1 MAAATPFDPY
11 SQSFTLQ
18 ASDGTPFNVSIP
30 DLDYFVNYNT
40 QICINYGAQTGASII
55 LFIMLLLLTKP
66 DKHASPIFIVNVSSL
81 ALNII
86 RNVLQCLFF
95 TGPFTETYA
104 VFSGDFS
111 RVHTGDYAKSVT
123 AAVLTLLV
131 LVCVEISLCLQTHVV
146 CVTIRQLYRRAI
158 FAASVVIALLA
169 IAFRLVLCIE
179 NSIYIV
185 QAKVDGPLDQLA
197 SATTITETISICW
210 FSAVFVI
217 KLAFALNERRK
228 LGLAQFGP
236 MQIIFIM
243 GCQTLIIPGQQD
255 STQSPSP
262 KLTFT
267 SALFATLQ
275 YAVNNPAL
283 YSNAL
288 TCVAIFLP
296 LSSLWASASL
306 DSRFQASKE
315 QHYGNKMIRSYLS
328 ASTGRPDGRTTNG
341 PFSLTYTENTGHS
354 GSGAHSPHNIGQSLA
369 LRDLEAQG
377 MVEIGSSESQ

>member
-18 ASDGTPFNVSIP
+18 ASDGTLFNVSIP
-30 DLDYFVNYNT
+30 NLDYFVNYNT

-55 LFIMLLLLTKP
+55 LLAVLLLLTKP
-66 DKHASPIFIVNVSSL
+66 DKRASPIFIVNVSSL
-81 ALNII
+81 ALNIV
-86 RNVLQCLFF
+86 RNVLQCLYF

-104 VFSGDFS
+104 VFSGDHS
-111 RVHTGDYAKSVT
+111 RVHTGDYATSVT
-123 AAVLTLLV
+123 ATVFTLLV
-131 LVCVEISLCLQTHVV
+131 LVCVEISLCLQTRVV
-146 CVTIRQLYRRAI
+146 CVTVRQLYRKII

-169 IAFRLVLCIE
+169 IAFRLALCIE
-179 NSIYIV
+179 NSIDIV
-185 QAKVDGPLDQLA
+185 QAKVDGPLQQLA
-197 SATTITETISICW
+197 SATNITESISICW
-210 FSAVFVI
+210 FSAVFVT
-217 KLAFALNERRK
+217 KLALALNERRK
-228 LGLAQFGP
+228 LGLVQFGP

-243 GCQTLIIPGQQD
+243 GCQTLVVPGQQD
-255 STQSPSP
+255 SIQSPSS
-262 KLTFT
+262 KLTFIL
-267 SALFATLQ
+267 ALFSTLQ

-315 QHYGNKMIRSYLS
+315 QHYGNKMVPSSLS
-328 ASTGRPDGRTTNG
+328 ASTGRPDARTING
-341 PFSLTYTENTGHS
+341 PLSPTNTENTGTS
-354 GSGAHSPHNIGQSLA
+354 GSGARSPQNIGQRQA

-377 MVEIGSSESQ
+377 MVDTGDFRVQ

>member
-1 MAAATPFDPY
+1 MAAAAPFDPY

-18 ASDGTPFNVSIP
+18 ASDGSPFNVSIP
-30 DLDYFVNYNT
+30 DLDYFVSYNT

-55 LFIMLLLLTKP
+55 LFIVLLLLTKR
-66 DKHASPIFIVNVSSL
+66 DKRDSPIFIVNVLSL

-86 RNVLQCLFF
+86 RNVLQCLHF
-95 TGPFTETYA
+95 TSPFTETYA
-104 VFSGDFS
+104 FFSGDFS
-111 RVHTGDYAKSVT
+111 RVHTGTYAI
-123 AAVLTLLV
+123 AVIATVSNLLV
-131 LVCVEISLCLQTHVV
+131 LVCVEISLCLQTRVV
-146 CVTIRQLYRRAI
+146 CITMRQLYRRMI

-169 IAFRLVLCIE
+169 ISFRLVLCIE

-185 QAKVDGPLDQLA
+185 QAKVEGALYQLV

-210 FSAVFVI
+210 FSAVFVT

-228 LGLAQFGP
+228 LGLVQFGP

-243 GCQTLIIPGQQD
+243 GCQTLIIP
-255 STQSPSP
+255 
-262 KLTFT
+262 
-267 SALFATLQ
+267 ALFSTVQ
-275 YAVNNPAL
+275 YAVSNPAL

-315 QHYGNKMIRSYLS
+315 QHYGNKVIPSYLS
-328 ASTGRPDGRTTNG
+328 ASTGRPDGRSINDPLSPTN
-341 PFSLTYTENTGHS
+341 TENTGAS
-354 GSGAHSPHNIGQSLA
+354 GSGARSPHNIGQRQA
-369 LRDLEAQG
+369 LGDLEAQG
-377 MVEIGSSESQ
+377 MVEIGNSGSQ

>member
-1 MAAATPFDPY
+1 MAAAAPFDPY
-11 SQSFTLQ
+11 GQSFTLQ
-18 ASDGTPFNVSIP
+18 ASDGTPFKISIS
-30 DLDYFVNYNT
+30 DLDYFVYYNN

-55 LFIMLLLLTKP
+55 LLVVLLLLTKP
-66 DKHASPIFIVNVSSL
+66 DKRASSIFIVNVSSL

-86 RNVLQCLFF
+86 RNVLQCLYF

-104 VFSGDFS
+104 VFSGDTS
-111 RVHTGDYAKSVT
+111 RVHTGDYATSVT
-123 AAVLTLLV
+123 ATVFTLLV

-146 CVTIRQLYRRAI
+146 CVTLRQLYRRTI

-169 IAFRLVLCIE
+169 VTFRLVLCIE
-179 NSIYIV
+179 NSIDIV
-185 QAKVDGPLDQLA
+185 QAKVQGPLHQLA

-210 FSAVFVI
+210 FSAVFVT

-228 LGLAQFGP
+228 LGLVRFGP

-255 STQSPSP
+255 SIQSLSP
-262 KLTFT
+262 KLTFI

-306 DSRFQASKE
+306 VSRFQASKE
-315 QHYGNKMIRSYLS
+315 QHYGNKMIPSSLS
-328 ASTGRPDGRTTNG
+328 ASTGHPDGRISHG
-341 PFSLTYTENTGHS
+341 PLSPMNTESIGA
-354 GSGAHSPHNIGQSLA
+354 GDSGAHSPHNIGQRQA

-377 MVEIGSSESQ
+377 MVEIGDSGSQ

>member
-1 MAAATPFDPY
+1 MATAAPFDPY

-30 DLDYFVNYNT
+30 DLDYFVYYNN
-40 QICINYGAQTGASII
+40 QICINYGAQTGASIVLLI
-55 LFIMLLLLTKP
+55 VLLLLTKP
-66 DKHASPIFIVNVSSL
+66 DRRASPIFIVNVSSL

-86 RNVLQCLFF
+86 RTVLLCLYF

-111 RVHTGDYAKSVT
+111 RVHTGDYATSVT
-123 AAVLTLLV
+123 AAVFTLLV
-131 LVCVEISLCLQTHVV
+131 LVCVETSLCLQTRVV
-146 CVTIRQLYRRAI
+146 CVTMRQVYRRII
-158 FAASVVIALLA
+158 FAASMVIALLA
-169 IAFRLVLCIE
+169 IAFRLALCVE

-185 QAKVDGPLDQLA
+185 QAKVDGPLHQLA

-210 FSAVFVI
+210 FSAVFVA

-228 LGLAQFGP
+228 LGLVQFGP

-243 GCQTLIIPGQQD
+243 GCQTLIIPGEQD
-255 STQSPSP
+255 SVQSRSFE
-262 KLTFT
+262 LT
-267 SALFATLQ
+267 SILALFATVQ
-275 YAVNNPAL
+275 YAVSNPAL

-315 QHYGNKMIRSYLS
+315 KQYSNKMIPSYLT
-328 ASTGRPDGRTTNG
+328 ASTGRPEGRTINN
-341 PFSLTYTENTGHS
+341 PLSPANTENTGVS
-354 GSGAHSPHNIGQSLA
+354 GSGAHSPQNTGQRQA
-369 LRDLEAQG
+369 VRDLEAQG
-377 MVEIGSSESQ
+377 MVEVGNSGSQ